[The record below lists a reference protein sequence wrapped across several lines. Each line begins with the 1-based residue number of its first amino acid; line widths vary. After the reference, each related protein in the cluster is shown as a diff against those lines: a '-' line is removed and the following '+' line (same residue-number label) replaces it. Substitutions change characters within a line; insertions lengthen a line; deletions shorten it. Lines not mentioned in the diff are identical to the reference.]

1 MMPSEERLRVDVTS
15 PYISMLFPALE
26 LIIITGITWIIIG
39 YMDSDKA
46 AWFLDTNIRNLRVG
60 I

>member
-46 AWFLDTNIRNLRVG
+46 AWCRG
-60 I
+60 G